1 MKEELIDILDENGIK
16 TGEILTRKEAHK
28 RGL

>member
-16 TGEILTRKEAHK
+16 TGEVAPRSEVHK
-28 RGL
+28 KG